1 MTDTGEPSPDAR
13 WVPTITIGGDATI
26 PQRMRNSA
34 LYRRLRDGFVDG
46 GLARS
51 GLSGFVYD
59 VPIERLSFG
68 PGGKTFSFR
77 LDKSDECFMRLL
89 NVIADHFDAKCAA
102 DDEVERLTARIAEL
116 EARIAVPS

>member
-1 MTDTGEPSPDAR
+1 MADTSPDAR
-13 WVPTITIGGDATI
+13 WVPAIEFSGEATI
-26 PQRMRNSA
+26 PQRMRNFA
-34 LYRRLRDGFVDG
+34 LYRRLRDGFIDDRSG

-68 PGGKTFSFR
+68 PNGKTFSFR

-89 NVIADHFDAKCAA
+89 HVIADHFDAKCAA
-102 DDEVERLTARIAEL
+102 DDEVE
-116 EARIAVPS
+116 